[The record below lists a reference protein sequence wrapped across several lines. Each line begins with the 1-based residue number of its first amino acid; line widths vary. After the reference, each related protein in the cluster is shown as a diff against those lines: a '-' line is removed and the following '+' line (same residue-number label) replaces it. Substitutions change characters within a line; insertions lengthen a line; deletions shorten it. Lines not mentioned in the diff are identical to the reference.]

1 MTHLTDRQLA
11 MLHAP
16 LDKGRVQFLQ
26 GNSHLEQWDVR
37 RHLIRVFGFTGWGVE
52 TLELACVA
60 TNSVQD
66 GNRWKHTVVYRAQV
80 RLTVKDTEGNIIAQ
94 WEDGAG
100 GDAINQPHLGDAH
113 DLAMKTAL
121 SQALK
126 RCAVNLGD
134 QFGLS
139 LYNGGDPRPVVNWS
153 VAYPKPEPIV
163 PDPPVQREP
172 DAAQVDAELDRRI
185 EQAAGHLDPNAVVA
199 DAQRRSVPQA
209 IDDADDMDG
218 DSKLTTAE
226 LEYAAANGPDEISS
240 RAMHELSRRNQQA
253 TPYTTELAQTYAEM
267 CALAA
272 RLNFGEQLPAQFRQ
286 SFNVDIMQGSVDQ
299 YRQAI
304 DLMKASQA

>member
-163 PDPPVQREP
+163 PDPPVQAEP
-172 DAAQVDAELDRRI
+172 DVRQADAELDRRI
-185 EQAAGHLDPNAVVA
+185 EQAATDPVDPSKLVHPE
-199 DAQRRSVPQA
+199 DLPGTVPQA
-209 IDDADDMDG
+209 VIN
-218 DSKLTTAE
+218 
-226 LEYAAANGPDEISS
+226 AANLG
-240 RAMHELSRRNQQA
+240 QQA
-253 TPYTTELAQTYAEM
+253 TPYTTELTQTYAEM

>member
-163 PDPPVQREP
+163 PDPPVQAEP
-172 DAAQVDAELDRRI
+172 DVRQVDAELDRRI
-185 EQAAGHLDPNAVVA
+185 EQAAADPV
-199 DAQRRSVPQA
+199 DP
-209 IDDADDMDG
+209 
-218 DSKLTTAE
+218 SKLVHPEDLARTTPQNIEVDTNGDDLTMAALLAAKHSAPPHGIPSVDAAILRHTAAYDEMRTTAE
-226 LEYAAANGPDEISS
+226 
-240 RAMHELSRRNQQA
+240 RV
-253 TPYTTELAQTYAEM
+253 
-267 CALAA
+267 
-272 RLNFGEQLPAQFRQ
+272 NFFDGLPAQFHQ
-286 SFNVDIMQGSVDQ
+286 SFGVPITDGTTNMFRAAIRIMNGEQP
-299 YRQAI
+299 
-304 DLMKASQA
+304 